1 MSNGMKDLAKQSA
14 NKQQLAKQG
23 TLSVVKSLLAGDQTK
38 KRFEEILGQKAP
50 QYMASLTSLVSS
62 STNFNDVDGNTI
74 IASALIAAT
83 LDLPINPSLGF
94 AYIIPYNVKVGDA
107 WVKKAQFQ
115 MGYKSFIQ
123 LALRTALYQ
132 TINATEVY
140 EGELTS
146 RNRLTGD
153 CNIDE
158 TKKSSDKIIGY
169 AAYFRLLNGFQKV
182 LYMTTEQVQSH
193 GKRFSKSYDNKDGLW
208 KKDFHSMAMKT
219 VLKLLLSKYGILSV
233 EMQKAI
239 VADQA
244 IVDESG
250 NVTEYPDSLGN
261 EVSAE
266 VVVEQWENPT
276 WIIEQIQQT
285 ETIEEFN
292 IFITKHKS
300 KIESIGGKDGELIEQ
315 VKKDHAT
322 KLSKK

>member
-1 MSNGMKDLAKQSA
+1 MSDMKDLAKQSA

-23 TLSVVKSLLAGDQTK
+23 TLSVVKSLLSAESTK

-50 QYMASLTSLVSS
+50 QFMASLTSLVSS

-115 MGYKSFIQ
+115 MGYKSFLQ

-158 TKKSSDKIIGY
+158 SKKTSDKVIGY

-182 LYMTTEQVQSH
+182 LYMTVEQIQAH

-250 NVTEYPDSLGN
+250 NPTEYPDSLGN
-261 EVSAE
+261 EVQAE
-266 VVVEQWENPT
+266 IEVEQWENPS
-276 WIIEQIQQT
+276 WIIEQIEKTQT
-285 ETIEEFN
+285 VKEFN
-292 IFITKHKS
+292 EFVS
-300 KIESIGGKDGELIEQ
+300 NFAGKIESIGGKDGELIEQ
-315 VKKDHAT
+315 AKKDHIA
-322 KLSKK
+322 KLSK

>member
-1 MSNGMKDLAKQSA
+1 MSDMKDLAKQSA

-23 TLSVVKSLLAGDQTK
+23 TLSVVKSLLSAESTK

-50 QYMASLTSLVSS
+50 QFMASLTSLVSS

-115 MGYKSFIQ
+115 MGYKSFLQ

-158 TKKSSDKIIGY
+158 SKKTSDKVIGY

-182 LYMTTEQVQSH
+182 LYMTVEQIQAH

-250 NVTEYPDSLGN
+250 NPTEYPDSLGN
-261 EVSAE
+261 EVQAE
-266 VVVEQWENPT
+266 IEVEQWENPS
-276 WIIEQIQQT
+276 WIIEQIEKTQT
-285 ETIEEFN
+285 VKEFN
-292 IFITKHKS
+292 EFVS
-300 KIESIGGKDGELIEQ
+300 NFAGKIESIGGKDGELIEQ
-315 VKKDHAT
+315 AKKRRAN
-322 KLSKK
+322 KK